1 MSGRLIVGNEARS
14 LGRKEKWA
22 LLSPHLQIHGR
33 EALAYS
39 TLQDGLEYFLH
50 DTGYVAFTTVRHP
63 VFSPRPKP
71 IVLSDPVSAVADYPR
86 IIADFL
92 VHHPGAVF
100 TVVSEACAAVLRDF
114 KYKANCVGYEPELDI
129 QTYNTKGDWKEL
141 DLIKRARNE
150 AKREGYVIREEKAIE
165 AVDRASLDHVTT
177 HWLSHKRVNDREIWV
192 YARRPVFGFEPDVR
206 KFVAYDRD
214 GKTIGYVFYDPMY
227 RDGEVYGYAASI
239 ARCDDRRFGRLLTA
253 IHMTAMDLFKP
264 EGKEVLNLCLATFVK
279 LESGRFNDDWSM
291 KLFFQ
296 WSERFGDN
304 IYNFKG
310 LSFNKSK
317 YRGREKSLYF
327 ASNRLV
333 PSNDIYLAFLSSDIT
348 RSYFS
353 TFGRLLWGMLTAL
366 RQRPAK

>member
-1 MSGRLIVGNEARS
+1 MIVGKEAKS

-22 LLSPHLQIHGR
+22 LLSPHLRAHGR

-50 DTGYVAFTTVRHP
+50 EAGYIAFTTVRHP
-63 VFSPRPKP
+63 VFSPRPKA
-71 IVLSDPVSAVADYPR
+71 IVLSDPVCAVEDYTR
-86 IIADFL
+86 IIGDFL
-92 VHHPGAVF
+92 EDHPTAVF
-100 TVVSEACAAVLRDF
+100 TVVSEECAVVLRKF

-129 QTYNTKGDWKEL
+129 QTYNTKGDWKEF

-150 AKREGYVIREEKAIE
+150 AKREGYVIREERNIE
-165 AVDRASLDHVTT
+165 DIQRGALDNITT
-177 HWLSHKRVNDREIWV
+177 QWLSQKRVNDREIWV

-206 KFVAYDRD
+206 KFIAYDRE
-214 GKTIGYVFYDPMY
+214 GQAIAYVFYDPMY
-227 RDGEVYGYAASI
+227 RDGQVYGYAASI
-239 ARCDDRRFGRLLTA
+239 CRCDDRRFGRLLTA
-253 IHMTAMDLFKP
+253 THMTAMDLFKP

-279 LESGRFNDDWSM
+279 LDAGRFNDDWSM
-291 KLFFQ
+291 KLFFRL
-296 WSERFGDN
+296 SERFGDN

-327 ASNRLV
+327 ASNRLLA
-333 PSNDIYLAFLSSDIT
+333 SNDIYLAFLSSDIT

-366 RQRPAK
+366 RQGPAK